1 MSVFAHVGSRWLR
14 VCAALRRGRGRVG
27 GARRPARV
35 RAPETRERSRSLP
48 PCASRA
54 PCAAGDGEEGG
65 GGEEGRASR
74 VESVLVPSLTPA
86 AMWSAPQGACQAPAC
101 RQPLP
106 EPRDRPVL
114 PSGPAAAFGVHPRRT
129 SSSPCTGR
137 WDLHPES
144 SASCALPSVR
154 SSFGAACDATS
165 ASRLR
170 RACWGQGSPSGSLSL
185 HWSSASFPER
195 HGWPCSVCRPHPLSS
210 NRLCELFAFESLGM
224 SSRL

>member
-1 MSVFAHVGSRWLR
+1 MAEGAWGAHAARHVSGPPKRGSEAGLSRLVLPAHPVR
-14 VCAALRRGRGRVG
+14 PVM
-27 GARRPARV
+27 ARRA
-35 RAPETRERSRSLP
+35 
-48 PCASRA
+48 
-54 PCAAGDGEEGG
+54 AAGR
-65 GGEEGRASR
+65 RAERPAWS
-74 VESVLVPSLTPA
+74 PSLSPPSHRPRCGQRPKAHARHPPA
-86 AMWSAPQGACQAPAC
+86 AGPW
-101 RQPLP
+101 PLP

-114 PSGPAAAFGVHPRRT
+114 PSGPAAAFRVHPRRT
-129 SSSPCTGR
+129 SSLPCTGR

-144 SASCALPSVR
+144 SASCAFPSVR

>member
-1 MSVFAHVGSRWLR
+1 MAEGAWGAHAARHVSGPPKRGSEAGLSRLVLPAHPVR
-14 VCAALRRGRGRVG
+14 PVM
-27 GARRPARV
+27 ARRA
-35 RAPETRERSRSLP
+35 
-48 PCASRA
+48 
-54 PCAAGDGEEGG
+54 GG
-65 GGEEGRASR
+65 GQEGRASR
-74 VESVLVPSLTPA
+74 VESVLVPCLAPA

-101 RQPLP
+101 HRPLP

-114 PSGPAAAFGVHPRRT
+114 LSGPAAAFGVHPRRT
-129 SSSPCTGR
+129 SSSPCTER

-144 SASCALPSVR
+144 SASCAFPSVR